1 MGVAPQ
7 VRSPV
12 KLVAVDMGYGH
23 LRAAQALGD
32 VIDQPVLYA
41 DRPPIADGEELGKW
55 RRTRWFYESISR
67 ASQLGSFAG
76 PFRSL
81 LEGVTS
87 IPHLHPYRDLSAP
100 TLGVKGLRRM
110 MRDGLGKGLIELL
123 KSEKAGLLSTFY
135 APAIAADAAGCPRVT
150 CVVTDADINRIWAP
164 PEAVRSDID
173 FCVPSVRAK
182 LRLQSYGVRPEK
194 IHLTGFPLPGEL
206 LGGADLEA
214 LRRNLGRR
222 LLRLDPTGTFRDSYR
237 DEVGH
242 FLGELP
248 AASDAPPLVTFAV
261 GGAGSQGPLALTLL
275 ESFKRDIGEG
285 RLRLALVAA
294 THEELAEEFLGGI
307 KKLGLADQLG
317 TGVRVLHEA
326 DLLTYF
332 KSFNALL
339 AETDVLFTKPSEMT
353 FFAALGLPLVFS
365 WPVGVHERYNRRWAI
380 EGGAG
385 LKQRDPR
392 FANEWIQEW
401 LVDGT
406 LAGAA
411 WSGFMRL
418 PKFGLYRI
426 LEQAGLAAARVRDE
440 KVSPPATPQSL
451 AGN

>member
-1 MGVAPQ
+1 MRAVE
-7 VRSPV
+7 
-12 KLVAVDMGYGH
+12 LVAVDMGYGH

-32 VIDQPVLYA
+32 VIGQPVLYA

-76 PFRSL
+76 PLRSV

-110 MRDGLGKGLIELL
+110 MRDGLGKGLVERM
-123 KSEKAGLLSTFY
+123 KQEHAGLLTTFY
-135 APAIAADAAGCPRVT
+135 APAIAADAAGLPGVT

-164 PEAVRSDID
+164 PEAAKSDID

-206 LGGADLEA
+206 LGGPGLGA
-214 LRRNLGRR
+214 LRKNLARR

-248 AASDAPPLVTFAV
+248 AESDAAPLVTFAV
-261 GGAGSQGPLALTLL
+261 GGAGSRAPLALTLL
-275 ESFKRDIGEG
+275 ESFRRDIAEG

-294 THEELAEEFLGGI
+294 THEHLAEEFLAGI

-339 AETDVLFTKPSEMT
+339 AQTDVLFTKPSEMT

-401 LVDGT
+401 LVDGS

-426 LEQAGLAAARVRDE
+426 LEQAGFASASGD
-440 KVSPPATPQSL
+440 VSPPVPPRQI
-451 AGN
+451 AGT

>member
-1 MGVAPQ
+1 
-7 VRSPV
+7 
-12 KLVAVDMGYGH
+12 MGYGH
-23 LRAAQALGD
+23 LRAAQALAD
-32 VIDQPVLYA
+32 VVKQDVRYA
-41 DRPPIADGEELGKW
+41 DRPPITDPDELGKW

-76 PFRSL
+76 PLRSL
-81 LEGVTS
+81 LESVTS

-100 TLGVKGLRRM
+100 TLGVKGLRSM
-110 MRDGLGKGLIELL
+110 MRDGLGRGLVDLL
-123 KSEKAGLLSTFY
+123 KREHAGLLTTFY

-150 CVVTDADINRIWAP
+150 CVVTDADVNRIWAP
-164 PEAVRSDID
+164 PDAVKSDID

-182 LRLQSYGVRPEK
+182 LRMQSYGVRPEK

-206 LGGADLEA
+206 LGGPSLVA

-222 LLRLDPTGTFRDSYR
+222 LLRLDPTGTFREAYR

-248 AASDAPPLVTFAV
+248 PETKAAPLVTFAV
-261 GGAGSQGPLALTLL
+261 GGAGSQAPLALTLL
-275 ESFKRDIGEG
+275 ESFQRDIGEG

-294 THEELAEEFLGGI
+294 THEKLSEDFLEGI
-307 KKLGLADQLG
+307 KKLGLSEHLG
-317 TGVRVLHEA
+317 EGVRVLYEP
-326 DLLTYF
+326 DLLVYF
-332 KSFNALL
+332 RKFNELL

-426 LEQAGLAAARVRDE
+426 LEQAGLRLPEPHAEAKLDA
-440 KVSPPATPQSL
+440 S
-451 AGN
+451 

>member
-1 MGVAPQ
+1 MGA
-7 VRSPV
+7 V

-67 ASQLGSFAG
+67 ASQLGSFAR
-76 PFRSL
+76 PLRSL

-110 MRDGLGKGLIELL
+110 MRDGLGRGLVELM
-123 KSEKAGLLSTFY
+123 KAEHAGLLTTFY
-135 APAIAADAAGCPRVT
+135 APAIAADAAGLPGVT

-164 PEAVRSDID
+164 PEAARSEID

-206 LGGADLEA
+206 LGGPGLTA
-214 LRRNLGRR
+214 LRKNLARR
-222 LLRLDPTGTFRDSYR
+222 LLRLDPTGTFRDAYR

-248 AASDAPPLVTFAV
+248 AESDAAPLVTFAV
-261 GGAGSQGPLALTLL
+261 GGAGSQSPLALTLL
-275 ESFKRDIGEG
+275 ESFRRDIAEG

-294 THEELAEEFLGGI
+294 THAGLEKEFLGGI
-307 KKLGLADQLG
+307 KKLGLTEQLG
-317 TGVRVLHEA
+317 AGVRVLYEA
-326 DLLTYF
+326 ELLTYF

-401 LVDGT
+401 LVDGS

-426 LEQAGLAAARVRDE
+426 LEQAGFAGAAVGDE
-440 KVSPPATPQSL
+440 SEKLSPPARPREL
-451 AGN
+451 AES